1 MYKYKIGDHIK
12 LNIPTLLSLKGYTG
26 IDVLA
31 NSICTITGISSCF
44 SNTVDRVVPT
54 YKIKEYD
61 HWIPEDGIAG
71 IVYESNEALRY
82 KVGDTVLVCI
92 DPRKMYKL
100 QVTESHLKYNNL
112 RRDIRIVDYNDSTY
126 VIGDS
131 NVWFSEDMLQPV
143 DDTSYS
149 QVSYV
154 KDSELKEKILDYAK
168 EIDKVLFPEKPD
180 VYRIFQDRDTKAYIV
195 DTKHRATID
204 LFGKF
209 GLHPLRDLDKYI
221 GDLVG
226 YDPIELASKSCG
238 GVKSLID
245 LYKLWRQFYTDVH
258 NKYRD
263 TGTPIVFDPSKFTT
277 NKKSGED
284 TIKIVLTPPPTIIKL
299 NFDI

>member
-1 MYKYKIGDHIK
+1 M
-12 LNIPTLLSLKGYTG
+12 
-26 IDVLA
+26 
-31 NSICTITGISSCF
+31 
-44 SNTVDRVVPT
+44 
-54 YKIKEYD
+54 KE
-61 HWIPEDGIAG
+61 P
-71 IVYESNEALRY
+71 RY
-82 KVGDTVLVCI
+82 NVGDKVLVCI
-92 DPRKMYKL
+92 DPTGVYSLRVSSFRL
-100 QVTESHLKYNNL
+100 EHNNL
-112 RRDIRIVDYNDSTY
+112 IYNIKTVDHSDNTY
-126 VIGDS
+126 RLDCNPGPGP
-131 NVWFSEDMLQPV
+131 WFSEDMLQPV
-143 DDTSYS
+143 DDTSYG

-154 KDSELKEKILDYAK
+154 KDTIDMSDSELKEKILDYAK